1 MKILK
6 TKEKG
11 EREGIDEREW
21 ERAERQKGG
30 DRHLSNIFFGWDSLK
45 EESEET

>member
-11 EREGIDEREW
+11 ERREGERG
-21 ERAERQKGG
+21 ERQKGG
-30 DRHLSNIFFGWDSLK
+30 DRHLSNIFLV
-45 EESEET
+45 EIV